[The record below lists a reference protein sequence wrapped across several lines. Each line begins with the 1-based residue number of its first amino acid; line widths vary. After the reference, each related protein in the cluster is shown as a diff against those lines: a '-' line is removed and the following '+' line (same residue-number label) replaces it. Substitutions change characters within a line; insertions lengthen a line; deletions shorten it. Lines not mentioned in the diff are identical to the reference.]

1 MIVVF
6 GSINVD
12 LIARVPRLPGPGET
26 LAGRSFGMMPG
37 GKGANQALGAARA
50 GSFVRLFGCV
60 GRDAMAPIALHGLRT
75 EGVDLSGIRESDTPT
90 GVALIHVDDTGENC
104 ITVVAGANA
113 DARAAQVPDELLDTR
128 TTLLM
133 QLEVPLEEIT
143 ALASRARRR
152 GARVILNGAPARV
165 LSAHLLDAVNV
176 LVVNEGEAKTLAGD
190 DAPGDVRVCCRQLAA
205 PGRGVIVTRG
215 ARGVLYMHE
224 GEIGERAAPA
234 TEVVDSVGAGDAFT
248 AALAAALDRGE
259 AIADAVREGVA
270 AGSLACLRAGAQD
283 SLPTRDAIVRVASTL
298 V

>member
-90 GVALIHVDDTGENC
+90 GVALIHVDDAGENC

-113 DARAAQVPDELLDTR
+113 DARAAQVPDD
-128 TTLLM
+128 
-133 QLEVPLEEIT
+133 
-143 ALASRARRR
+143 
-152 GARVILNGAPARV
+152 
-165 LSAHLLDAVNV
+165 HLLSS
-176 LVVNEGEAKTLAGD
+176 LLEG
-190 DAPGDVRVCCRQLAA
+190 
-205 PGRGVIVTRG
+205 
-215 ARGVLYMHE
+215 
-224 GEIGERAAPA
+224 
-234 TEVVDSVGAGDAFT
+234 
-248 AALAAALDRGE
+248 DRE
-259 AIADAVREGVA
+259 SPSPA
-270 AGSLACLRAGAQD
+270 AGA
-283 SLPTRDAIVRVASTL
+283 
-298 V
+298 